1 MATWSDVHGGL
12 ASTAP
17 ELNVA
22 RDQTAS
28 VDAPP
33 PDAQPQHTARTDGT
47 GRRRWRRWMT
57 WASALA
63 LLLAIVVVLGAAI
76 RLPYYTISPGA
87 ALDLNARV
95 KVEGAKT
102 YDTSDEIMLLFV
114 RERARVNV
122 WRWIQAAIDP
132 DIDLFKEKEF
142 TGGQSPEEVR
152 VESDADMA
160 RSQLAAKKVAL
171 EAAGYTVPAGEGL
184 QALAVQPSRPAEGV
198 IEPGDVL
205 LSVDGRPLAAPND
218 LSDTVRA
225 KKVGDPASIRL
236 LRGGSEQ
243 TVNVTT
249 EAGDDGKPVI
259 GVIISGRYD
268 FPIDVNVDTSQIG
281 GPSAGLAMTLSILD
295 QLTPGDLVGG
305 KRVAVTGTIAE
316 DGSVGEIGGI
326 SQKATSAKAAGAELF
341 IVPACTN
348 PDIKAECDKE
358 LKSAKERAG
367 DLRVVPVANFD
378 EALAALR
385 AAGGDAVDTSA
396 KPAA

>member
-1 MATWSDVHGGL
+1 MATWSDVDRGL
-12 ASTAP
+12 ASPAP
-17 ELNVA
+17 GLTV
-22 RDQTAS
+22 RDQSAS
-28 VDAPP
+28 VDAQP
-33 PDAQPQHTARTDGT
+33 PDNEQHDTTTTNGS

-57 WASALA
+57 WAAACALFLA
-63 LLLAIVVVLGAAI
+63 IILLLGSAI
-76 RLPYYTISPGA
+76 RLPYYTISPGS
-87 ALDLNARV
+87 ALDLNSRI

-102 YDTSDEIMLLFV
+102 YDTKDEIMLLFV

-122 WRWIQAAIDP
+122 WRWIQASIDP

-142 TGGQSPEEVR
+142 TGGQSPEEVQ

-160 RSQLAAKKVAL
+160 RSQLAAKKIAL
-171 EAAGYTVPAGEGL
+171 EAAGYAVPAGEGL
-184 QALAVQPSRPAEGV
+184 QVLAVQPSRPAAGV
-198 IEPGDVL
+198 VESGDVL
-205 LSVDGRPLAAPND
+205 LSVDGRPLRTPKD

-225 KKVGDPASIRL
+225 KKVGDPVSLKLR
-236 LRGGSEQ
+236 RGGTER
-243 TVNVTT
+243 TVDVKT

-295 QLTPGDLVGG
+295 QITPGNLAGDR
-305 KRVAVTGTIAE
+305 RVAVTGTIAE

-326 SQKATSAKAAGAELF
+326 SQKATSAKAAGADLF

-348 PDIKAECDKE
+348 PDIKRACEKE
-358 LKSAKERAG
+358 LKSAKNRAG
-367 DLRVVPVANFD
+367 DMRVVPVATFD
-378 EALAALR
+378 QALAALR
-385 AAGGDAVDTSA
+385 EAGGDPVDVSA